1 MIEKTIYLDNA
12 AATRLDE
19 EVLAAMKPCFFDN
32 YAVATSEFG
41 YSQGLEAREVL
52 AEARAKIAASLG
64 AEPEEFIFTS
74 GNTESSNLALKGVAK
89 ALSLKKGNHMI
100 VSKIEDYPVLHSAK
114 ALERQGF
121 DVDYLDVDEDGL
133 VKLDQLKALL
143 RPNTILVSIQH
154 GNQEIGTI
162 QDIAAIGILCKASNI
177 LFHTDA
183 THTFTRVPL
192 DVKRIHVDLITVS
205 AHTIH
210 GPKGIGGLFVRKGTP
225 LAKIMD
231 GGYQEF
237 DLRAGIENI
246 PGVVGFAR
254 AVELVTDE
262 ENARLKDMR
271 AKLIDLVY
279 KKIPQVTLNGHSEKR
294 IPQNANITFHLVEG
308 ESITLHLDMYGIA
321 VSTGSACF
329 SRSLEASHVITAIG
343 GDHERA
349 HGSIRFTFGRYN
361 TMEEI
366 SYVVDTLAKIIEN
379 LRRISPLG
387 KKGGV

>member
-1 MIEKTIYLDNA
+1 MEQMIYLDNA
-12 AATRLDE
+12 AATKLDG
-19 EVLAAMKPCFFDN
+19 EVFEAMKPCYFDN
-32 YAVATSEFG
+32 YGVANSESG
-41 YSQGLEAREVL
+41 YLASLKARVTL
-52 AEARAKIAASLG
+52 ASARAKIAASLG

-89 ALSLKKGNHMI
+89 TLSLRKGNHII
-100 VSKIEDYPVLHSAK
+100 VSKIEDYPVLQSAQ
-114 ALERQGF
+114 ALEKQGF
-121 DVDYLDVDEDGL
+121 DVDYLDVDEYGF
-133 VKLDQLKALL
+133 VKIDQMKALM

-162 QDIAAIGILCKASNI
+162 QDIAKIGILCKARNV

-225 LAKIMD
+225 IVKIMD

-237 DLRAGIENI
+237 NLRAGIENI
-246 PGVVGFAR
+246 PGAVGFAR
-254 AVELVTDE
+254 AVELVTNE
-262 ENARLKDMR
+262 ENNRLKVMR
-271 AKLIDLVY
+271 DQIINLVLE
-279 KKIPQVTLNGHSEKR
+279 KIPHVTLNGHPEKR
-294 IPQNANITFHLVEG
+294 TPQNANITFHLIEG
-308 ESITLHLDMYGIA
+308 ESLTLHLNMHGIV
-321 VSTGSACF
+321 VSTGSVCF
-329 SRSLEASHVITAIG
+329 NRSMEASHVIMAIG

-349 HGSIRFTFGRYN
+349 HLRFTLGRYN

-366 SYVVDTLAKIIEN
+366 SRVVDTLAKVIGD
-379 LRRISPLG
+379 LKKISRL
-387 KKGGV
+387 KSTR